1 MGQPLYRA
9 KKHKNFPLVS
19 IITVNYDQPDV
30 TCEMIDSLNRIT
42 YPNFEVIVVDNNSPG
57 QSPEIIKRKHP
68 NVVLIENPIN
78 YGFAA
83 GNNFGIMAA
92 KGKYILLLNNDTV
105 VDRHFLEPLVEK
117 LEQHPQIGAVSP
129 KIRYYHTPDT
139 IQYAGYT
146 PIHYRTMR
154 NFAIGYK
161 EIDRGQHDQDRE
173 TAYGHGAALMVPMKI
188 IREIGMMSYIFFLYY
203 EEADWCARIKNAGY
217 QIWFVHNSLVM
228 HKESV
233 TTGKLSGL
241 KIYYLNRNRLVF
253 MRRNIFGKDFFI
265 GILYQLFI
273 SIPKNSLKYLIRGKL
288 KEFYA
293 YFRAICW
300 NIRNAFSREI
310 HENPML

>member
-1 MGQPLYRA
+1 MGKTLY
-9 KKHKNFPLVS
+9 KSKTVKNYPLVS
-19 IITVNYDQPDV
+19 IITVNYDYPDV
-30 TCEMIDSLNRIT
+30 TCDMIDSLNRIS
-42 YPNFEVIVVDNNSPG
+42 YPNFEIIVVDNNSPNHN
-57 QSPEIIKRKHP
+57 PELIKEKYP
-68 NVVLIENPIN
+68 NIVFIKNPIN

-92 KGKYILLLNNDTV
+92 KGKYVLLLNNDTI
-105 VDRHFLEPLVEK
+105 VDRHFLQPMVDK
-117 LEQHPQIGAVSP
+117 LENHSQIGAVSP

-146 PIHYRTMR
+146 PINYRTMR

-161 EIDRGQHDQDRE
+161 EVDRGQHDQDRE
-173 TAYGHGAALMVPMKI
+173 TAYGHGAALMVPMKV

-203 EEADWCARIKNAGY
+203 EEADWCARIKKAGY
-217 QIWFVHNSLVM
+217 QIWFVHKSLVL

-233 TTGKLSGL
+233 TTGKLSVL

-253 MRRNIFGKDFFI
+253 MRRNIFGTDFFI

-273 SIPKNSLKYLIRGKL
+273 SIPKNSFKYLIKGHIR
-288 KEFYA
+288 EFYA
-293 YFRAICW
+293 YFQAIGW
-300 NIRNAFSREI
+300 NVKNIFSKEI